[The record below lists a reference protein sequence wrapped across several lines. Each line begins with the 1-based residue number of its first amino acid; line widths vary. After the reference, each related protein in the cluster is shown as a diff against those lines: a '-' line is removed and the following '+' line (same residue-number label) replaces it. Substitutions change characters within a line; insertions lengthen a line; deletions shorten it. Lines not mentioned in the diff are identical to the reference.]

1 MRSLFLLAASSI
13 LWLSCA
19 SDPVSEAIDEL
30 AALSRVYVP
39 MDPLTVMSLAGAVE
53 EKGYGEVKADDL
65 ELHFVYSESSF
76 GRALVA
82 YSDEGAVPGNVT
94 FQPMSVTQWLR
105 SALADESASG
115 VMLDPHTAL
124 PLTLA
129 KAEVGRALEE
139 IPAQPD
145 VPLQLMR

>member
-1 MRSLFLLAASSI
+1 MRRLFVLAASSI

-30 AALSRVYVP
+30 SALSRVYVP
-39 MDPLTVMSLAGAVE
+39 MDPLSVMSLVGAVE
-53 EKGYGEVKADDL
+53 EKGYGEVKADDF
-65 ELHFVYSESSF
+65 EPHFVYSEWSF

-82 YSDEGAVPGNVT
+82 YSNEGAVPANTT

-129 KAEVGRALEE
+129 KGDFGRALEE
-139 IPAQPD
+139 LPAQPD
-145 VPLQLMR
+145 VPLQLVR